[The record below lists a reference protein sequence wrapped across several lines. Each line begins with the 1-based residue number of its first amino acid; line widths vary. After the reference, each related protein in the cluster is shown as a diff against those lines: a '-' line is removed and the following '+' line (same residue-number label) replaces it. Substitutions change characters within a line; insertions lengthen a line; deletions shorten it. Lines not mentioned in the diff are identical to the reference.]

1 MRNAGESLSIEIAPV
16 PRSLNNTALRRAI
29 EAIEAIDAG
38 QAQLRQS
45 RSGLELN
52 KPAANQR
59 NVWVLSGSSR
69 RAVARRIGLIMMLC
83 RAGIHRRGLLAGN
96 AEIHDAG
103 EVVFC
108 CRLFG
113 LREAH
118 PYGGSAFTK
127 PEA

>member
-1 MRNAGESLSIEIAPV
+1 MTAG
-16 PRSLNNTALRRAI
+16 
-29 EAIEAIDAG
+29 G
-38 QAQLRQS
+38 
-45 RSGLELN
+45 
-52 KPAANQR
+52 
-59 NVWVLSGSSR
+59 
-69 RAVARRIGLIMMLC
+69 
-83 RAGIHRRGLLAGN
+83 AGN

-113 LREAH
+113 SREAH